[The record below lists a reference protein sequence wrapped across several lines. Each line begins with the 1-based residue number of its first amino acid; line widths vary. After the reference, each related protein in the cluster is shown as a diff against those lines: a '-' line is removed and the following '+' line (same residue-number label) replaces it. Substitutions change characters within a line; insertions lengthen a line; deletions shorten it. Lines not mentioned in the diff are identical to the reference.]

1 MMKPRVNCHVSGAQ
15 EEGRIMLV
23 RDARTI
29 AREWVIEEGSRIPG
43 FDGAY
48 LLGSISSASD
58 DAPFGATSD
67 IDLKVILGL
76 PAVDSLPHKFVFRG
90 LVFDVAYAPS
100 DEFGSPE
107 AVLRSYPTAV
117 HFAGP
122 SVILDP
128 SGKLTEIQEVVS
140 REYARRVWVRKRCEH
155 ARDQFLAFLGMFNPA
170 APVHEQA
177 TIWTL
182 GLAATTHMVLV
193 ADLRNPTIR
202 RCMAVS
208 REVLAAYGHLS
219 LHEALLRNLG
229 SDAMGREEVEGFLVS
244 CADAFD
250 AASAVRRTPFPW
262 DSNIS
267 AFARPIAIEG
277 AQEMIDQ
284 GCHREAMLWI
294 EAIHTLAQTALD
306 NDAPEEVQ
314 ARLTPAYQH
323 LLAGLGVRSP
333 DDMVERHVQLRRLLP
348 DIWTATEQ
356 IIATN
361 PAIRD

>member
-1 MMKPRVNCHVSGAQ
+1 
-15 EEGRIMLV
+15 MLV

-29 AREWVIEEGSRIPG
+29 AREWVIEEGSKVPG
-43 FDGAY
+43 FGGAY
-48 LLGSISSASD
+48 FLGSISAASD

-67 IDLKVILGL
+67 IDLKVLLEDPG
-76 PAVDSLPHKFVFRG
+76 VDTLPHKFVFRG

-128 SGKLTEIQEVVS
+128 SGKLTAIQEVVT

-182 GLAATTHMVLV
+182 GLAAATHMVLV

-208 REVLAAYGHLS
+208 REVVTTYGYLP

-229 SDAMGREEVEGFLVS
+229 SDAMGREEVERFLAA
-244 CADAFD
+244 CAMTFD
-250 AASAVRRTPFPW
+250 TACAVRSTPFPW

-267 AFARPIAIEG
+267 AYARPIAIEG
-277 AQEMIDQ
+277 AQEMIDE

-294 EAIHTLAQTALD
+294 EAIHTLAQTALH
-306 NDAPEEVQ
+306 NDAPAQV
-314 ARLTPAYQH
+314 RSPLTPAYER
-323 LLAGLGVRSP
+323 LLAGLGVPSP
-333 DDMVERHVQLRRLLP
+333 GMLTERHKRLRELLP
-348 DIWTATEQ
+348 DIWNVTEQ
-356 IIATN
+356 IIASN
-361 PAIRD
+361 PAIGE